1 MSKNKNKKI
10 KITNTYSC
18 SIRPG
23 DIIQVSKGG
32 SGNVVLMM
40 QNKEYMVIST
50 HLSPEDAEALMLS
63 IAVILKQLREEQES

>member
-1 MSKNKNKKI
+1 MIKNKRI
-10 KITNTYSC
+10 KIANTYSC

-32 SGNVVLMM
+32 SSGNVVLMM
-40 QNKEYMVIST
+40 QNIHSDVIST

-63 IAVILKQLREEQES
+63 IAVILKQAREERES